1 MANPRTRQYDFHV
14 TWSLY
19 LLLFFWKRNG
29 VLPLR
34 FHVQRAKSRDFLCFV
49 NNFAKFWEIDPAE
62 IVYINIRTSS
72 MAIDLAN
79 ELSLVLKRISIRR
92 CKRSARRLF
101 VYVSNDGSACGRKA
115 YALRLA

>member
-1 MANPRTRQYDFHV
+1 
-14 TWSLY
+14 
-19 LLLFFWKRNG
+19 
-29 VLPLR
+29 
-34 FHVQRAKSRDFLCFV
+34 
-49 NNFAKFWEIDPAE
+49 
-62 IVYINIRTSS
+62 